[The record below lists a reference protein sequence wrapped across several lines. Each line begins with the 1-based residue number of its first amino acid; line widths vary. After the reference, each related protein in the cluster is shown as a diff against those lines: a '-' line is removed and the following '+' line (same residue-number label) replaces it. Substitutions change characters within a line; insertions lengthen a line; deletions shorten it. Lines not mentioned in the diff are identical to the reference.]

1 MDEVIKLLRFV
12 ERFLVDQDSM
22 AKIVYGGVS
31 FQILIEE
38 FTDDYVSVLTIKIDY
53 FLHIIFS
60 ITLNN
65 LGQLF

>member
-1 MDEVIKLLRFV
+1 
-12 ERFLVDQDSM
+12 M
-22 AKIVYGGVS
+22 AKIVYECVS

-38 FTDDYVSVLTIKIDY
+38 FTDDYVSVLTIKVNY